1 MPARNDTP
9 NRIRKIPMHR
19 KVKYLLKKDEEWARL
34 MHDHY
39 FKQSDEAGIT
49 VWHSDLVEFNRVVEQ
64 LDITLGEFLER
75 DWR

>member
-19 KVKYLLKKDEEWARL
+19 KIKYLINEEEWAHY
-34 MHDHY
+34 MGCHY
-39 FKQSDEAGIT
+39 FKQMDKSGEG
-49 VWHSDLVEFNRVVEQ
+49 VFWSDLIEFNRVVEASD
-64 LDITLGEFLER
+64 LTLEEFLDT